1 MTSAK
6 AVVRSMIEKRVGARW
21 FLARSQNQSDR
32 ARRRSLLRAFD
43 HVASAVRCEHFQREI
58 LVMVDY
64 ILSEA
69 PEGPLV
75 ECGCYLGGSSAKL
88 SLVARA
94 TGRRL
99 YICDS
104 FEGLPAV
111 SKAEASFRTIAG
123 HDNAFGQGQ
132 YSAQL
137 DLVKSNI
144 ERAAGDLS
152 VCDFVKGFFSDSLP
166 RLSITPAFIFS
177 DADLISSTRDVLKN
191 LWPALKPGG
200 RFYTHDAN
208 IPDFVNG
215 ILDPVYWAKEVGMY
229 PPVIFGAGYGCGLF
243 AGGIA
248 YCEKSPP
255 SSS

>member
-1 MTSAK
+1 
-6 AVVRSMIEKRVGARW
+6 MIENRVGANW

-32 ARRRSLLRAFD
+32 VRRRSLLQAFD
-43 HVASAVRCEHFQREI
+43 HVARTVRCEHFQREM

-64 ILSEA
+64 ILLQA

-99 YICDS
+99 YVCDS
-104 FEGLPAV
+104 FDGLPAV
-111 SKAEASFRTIAG
+111 SNVEASFRTIAG
-123 HDNAFGQGQ
+123 QANAFGQGE
-132 YSAQL
+132 YKAQL
-137 DLVKSNI
+137 DVVKRNI

-166 RLSITPAFIFS
+166 NLSIAPAFIFS

-215 ILDPVYWAKEVGMY
+215 ILDPEYWTKEVGMY

-248 YCEKSPP
+248 YCEKR
-255 SSS
+255 